1 MPGTRS
7 TFESLVTRIAA
18 RLMPA
23 DAASHREVARGVLQ
37 DLFEHLDIDTCFL
50 RYNDHAIGATILIA
64 EWPPRGNVPDPDP
77 LGTVYFR
84 DADPIFAASEH
95 MKKPLLIPVELP
107 SDTPLDASGY
117 VDRVRA
123 GSGMPDVSVAAVPL
137 VSGQVTTGTLG
148 FVKEGYRPWSEDEV
162 NALTLIAA
170 LLAQVQARVRAE
182 EDLRR
187 AAYHD
192 ALTGLASRRALFE
205 HLDRRLQEDEPGPV
219 GVLFL
224 DLDRLKALNDFL
236 GHQAADAY
244 LCHIAERL
252 SRGSEEGDMVARL
265 GGDEFVI
272 VLSGVSSLEEA
283 MARAEAMQ
291 EAVGVSVALG
301 GQTVGR
307 GVSVGVALGTPGE
320 VDSAA
325 LLSHA
330 DQAMMV
336 AKQQGGNDIGV
347 FTEDMNEKVER
358 RTIIEM
364 NLRTSIDDDH
374 LTLEYQPEVDLR
386 TGEILGVEALVRWK
400 HSPLGLLQPGE
411 FIEIA
416 ESTNLAGEL
425 GEWVI
430 GRACAQLAEWKQRI
444 PDLHMVMSVNVS
456 PVQLVSMDFDTT
468 VKSVLR
474 RYAMA
479 GSELCLEIT
488 ENVVVGDLN
497 RTKDTLSRLERLG
510 VWVAID
516 DFGTGYSSLGHLQS
530 LPVDTLKIDRG
541 FVRNLEHSEGDR
553 VIVDSIVGLASSFGL
568 YVVAEGVE
576 TMGAVKYLLE
586 LGCTRAQGFLLSKPA
601 APERIEPMLRAGRIP
616 LPWEADRWRWS
627 TNENQEQSRID

>member
-170 LLAQVQARVRAE
+170 LLAQVQARVQAE

-205 HLDRRLQEDEPGPV
+205 HLDHRLQEDEPGPV

-244 LCHIAERL
+244 LCRIAERL
-252 SRGSEEGDMVARL
+252 SKGSEEDDLVARL

-272 VLSGVSSLEEA
+272 VLAGVSSLEEA
-283 MARAEAMQ
+283 MTRAEAMH

-336 AKQQGGNDIGV
+336 AKRQGGNGIGV

-374 LTLEYQPEVDLR
+374 LMLEYQPEVDLR
-386 TGEILGVEALVRWK
+386 TGKILGVEALVRWK
-400 HSPLGLLQPGE
+400 NSPLGLLQPGE

-444 PDLHMVMSVNVS
+444 PDLRMIMSVNVS

-474 RYAMA
+474 RYDMA

-576 TMGAVKYLLE
+576 TMGVVKHLLE

-601 APERIEPMLRAGRIP
+601 APERIEPMLRTGHIR
-616 LPWEADRWRWS
+616 LPWGADRWRGPANGYG
-627 TNENQEQSRID
+627 TIEY